1 LRLRRRYVIPSAKF
15 NAEGAGIATFKETAE
30 KLKAELGANVQE
42 TSDGNRIPYV
52 KINAAAAHE
61 AAAHLYSA
69 GYDSLLYITAKDYP
83 DDGELELV
91 WYYFSYG
98 ANEEF
103 FVKARVQ
110 RTGAHVPTITDIY
123 AHAEW
128 QEDEVYEMFGVTFD
142 GHPNPRRLLTPEWL
156 GGHPLLKD
164 YENPDM
170 EKIPNQ

>member
-1 LRLRRRYVIPSAKF
+1 MTA
-15 NAEGAGIATFKETAE
+15 FKETA
-30 KLKAELGANVQE
+30 KTLKAGLAEKFIE
-42 TSDGNRIPYV
+42 ISDGNKIPYV
-52 KINAAAAHE
+52 KIDPAAAHDT
-61 AAAHLYSA
+61 AAVLHSA

-91 WYYFSYG
+91 WHYFSFA

-103 FVKARVQ
+103 FVKARIP
-110 RTGAHVPTITDIY
+110 RAGANVPTISDIY

-156 GGHPLLKD
+156 DGHPLLKD
-164 YENPDM
+164 YENPDL
-170 EKIPNQ
+170 EKIPTQ

>member
-1 LRLRRRYVIPSAKF
+1 M
-15 NAEGAGIATFKETAE
+15 ATFKETAE
-30 KLKAELGANVQE
+30 KLNGELGPKALE
-42 TSDGNRIPYV
+42 ISEGNRIPYV
-52 KINAAAAHE
+52 KIDPSAAHDI
-61 AAAHLYSA
+61 AAYLHAA

-91 WYYFSYG
+91 WHYFSCG

-103 FVKARVQ
+103 FVKARVP
-110 RTGAHVPTITDIY
+110 RAGAHVPTISDIY

-156 GGHPLLKD
+156 DGHPLLKD
-164 YENPDM
+164 YENPGM